1 MIHRQR
7 GAQHRSVSHIVSSA
21 GIVSDILAAH
31 TADEPNSRE
40 KLPLIVGGNIAA
52 NPLYDQRLRAAVSS
66 ECRSVSSV
74 EAIGDPSDSLAA
86 LSYHYLASDHKG
98 RRRLRK
104 SIDPLHPVLKLL

>member
-40 KLPLIVGGNIAA
+40 KLPLIVGKTSRRIPSMTSGYA
-52 NPLYDQRLRAAVSS
+52 PRSAVSVARPS
-66 ECRSVSSV
+66 AIHLTRSQ
-74 EAIGDPSDSLAA
+74 L
-86 LSYHYLASDHKG
+86 
-98 RRRLRK
+98 
-104 SIDPLHPVLKLL
+104 

>member
-40 KLPLIVGGNIAA
+40 KLPLIAGENIAA

-66 ECRSVSSV
+66 ECRK
-74 EAIGDPSDSLAA
+74 AIGDPSDSLAT
-86 LSYHYLASDHKG
+86 LSYHNLASEHKG

-104 SIDPLHPVLKLL
+104 SIDPLHPVLKPL